1 MKAKNETLIYGLLGL
16 IALGG
21 LVYLVVPKKEEGIEE
36 DEVIDTKKKDTP
48 DDEIS
53 NEQKTPD
60 KNVEAAKDN
69 TGKLTSLIGKNVFT
83 KLAGVQVRNTAMVKN
98 GVINNIY
105 GEIPSKDIL
114 IGKVT
119 SVLKKGEFNWIGV
132 KLSQQAYDIIQ
143 SEKNII
149 FRDLRTNIPALKWV
163 REDVIK
169 LK

>member
-21 LVYLVVPKKEEGIEE
+21 LIYLVVPKKEESVTDE
-36 DEVIDTKKKDTP
+36 DLIDPKSEDTP
-48 DDEIS
+48 DNVIS

-83 KLAGVQVRNTAMVKN
+83 KLAGVQVRNTAMVNN

-119 SVLKKGEFNWIGV
+119 SVLKKGDFNWIGV

>member
-1 MKAKNETLIYGLLGL
+1 MKAKTETLVYGLLGL
-16 IALGG
+16 VALGG
-21 LVYLVVPKKEEGIEE
+21 LIYLIVPKKEEGVEE
-36 DEVIDTKKKDTP
+36 DEVIDTKNKDTP

-60 KNVEAAKDN
+60 KNVQAAKDN
-69 TGKLTSLIGKNVFT
+69 TGKLTSLVGKNVFT
-83 KLAGVQVRNTAMVKN
+83 KLADVQVRNTAMVNN

-105 GEIPSKDIL
+105 GAIPSKDIL

-119 SVLKKGEFNWIGV
+119 SVLKKGDFNWIGV

-143 SEKNII
+143 AEKNII

>member
-16 IALGG
+16 VALGA
-21 LVYLVVPKKEEGIEE
+21 LVYLVVPKKEEGGEGG
-36 DEVIDTKKKDTP
+36 EVIDPTKQDTP
-48 DDEIS
+48 DDKIS
-53 NEQKTPD
+53 EEQKTPD
-60 KNVEAAKDN
+60 KKVEAAKDK

-83 KLAGVQVRNTAMVKN
+83 KIADVKVRNTAMVNN
-98 GVINNIY
+98 GLINNIY

-119 SVLKKGEFNWIGV
+119 SVLKKGDFNWLGV

-143 SEKNII
+143 AEKNII

>member
-21 LVYLVVPKKEEGIEE
+21 LVYLAVPKKEESITDE
-36 DEVIDTKKKDTP
+36 DLIDPKSEDTP
-48 DDEIS
+48 DNVIS

-83 KLAGVQVRNTAMVKN
+83 KLAGVQVRNTAMVNN

-119 SVLKKGEFNWIGV
+119 SVLKKGDFNWIGV

>member
-21 LVYLVVPKKEEGIEE
+21 LVYLIVPKKEEGVKE
-36 DEVIDTKKKDTP
+36 DEVIDPKKQDTP

-60 KNVEAAKDN
+60 KKVEAAKDN

-83 KLAGVQVRNTAMVKN
+83 KLANVQVRNTAMVNN
-98 GVINNIY
+98 GIINNIY

-119 SVLKKGEFNWIGV
+119 TVLKKGDFNWLGV

-143 SEKNII
+143 AETNII

>member
-83 KLAGVQVRNTAMVKN
+83 KLEGVQVRNTAMVNN
-98 GVINNIY
+98 GIINNIY

-119 SVLKKGEFNWIGV
+119 SVLKKGDFNWLGV

-143 SEKNII
+143 SETNII

>member
-1 MKAKNETLIYGLLGL
+1 MKAKDETLIYAILGL

-21 LVYLVVPKKEEGIEE
+21 LVYLFVPKKEDVNEE

-60 KNVEAAKDN
+60 KNIEAAKDN

-83 KLAGVQVRNTAMVKN
+83 KLEGVQVRNTAMVNN
-98 GVINNIY
+98 GIINNIY

-119 SVLKKGEFNWIGV
+119 TVLKKGNFNWIGV

-143 SEKNII
+143 SETNII